1 MLKEKTKDNKTR
13 VGCADVG
20 CCNPEDF
27 KKMFETKCEYFSG
40 QSDATDF
47 CAMMKNM
54 MGMCCGLKSEGTKM
68 DTESPKKPKGETEST
83 KEECG
88 CS

>member
-27 KKMFETKCEYFSG
+27 KKMFETKCECFSG

-47 CAMMKNM
+47 SAKIR
-54 MGMCCGLKSEGTKM
+54 GY
-68 DTESPKKPKGETEST
+68 
-83 KEECG
+83 
-88 CS
+88 